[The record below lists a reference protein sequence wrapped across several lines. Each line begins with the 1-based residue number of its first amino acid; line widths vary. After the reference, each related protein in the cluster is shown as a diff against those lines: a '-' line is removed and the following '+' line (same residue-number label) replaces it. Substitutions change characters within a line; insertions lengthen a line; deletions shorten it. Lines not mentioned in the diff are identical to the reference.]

1 MSQQPVETFEERAA
15 RRRSWAQKYF
25 NKFIEGESSGGT
37 LLLICTIIA
46 LVFANVPAL
55 QHFVKIWDIPFNLN
69 IGSYPV
75 FGEHFTIGTF
85 INDALMAIFFFTVG
99 LEIKREMT
107 VGQLCTVKKAT
118 LPVFAAL
125 GGMIFPALI
134 FTIFNHSNPDTAHGW
149 GVPMATDIA
158 FAIGILA
165 ILGKKAP
172 LGVKVFLTAIAIA
185 DDLGSI
191 IVLAIFY
198 PTHAIHLDFLLYALI
213 IFALLCFLGK
223 TGVRKVTV
231 FAIGGIF
238 LWYFVYLS
246 GVHATIAGVL
256 LAISIPYKTKINEL
270 RFGVH
275 ISHLLDE
282 FKKCSND
289 NIEALANNDELHIIH
304 EMSEKLDDAE
314 PLMHKF
320 ESKLS
325 PVVNFFIMPLFALA
339 NAAVALKMDLSA
351 PGVAGLSLGIFFGLL
366 FGKPIGI
373 FLFSWLSVK
382 CKLSALPDGV
392 TYPQVVAMGVL
403 GGIGFTMS
411 IFIDNLAFQ
420 DPSLIDTGK
429 VAILITSATAAIVGF
444 LIFTAAAKKKVKN
457 QTSQK

>member
-1 MSQQPVETFEERAA
+1 MSEKI
-15 RRRSWAQKYF
+15 SWAQKYF
-25 NKFIEGESSGGT
+25 TKFLAGESAGGI
-37 LLLICTIIA
+37 LLLICTVIA
-46 LVFANVPAL
+46 LIFANVPAL
-55 QHFVKIWDIPFNLN
+55 QPITKVWDIPFNLF
-69 IGSYPV
+69 IGSYPI

-85 INDALMAIFFFTVG
+85 VNDALMAIFFFTVG

-107 VGQLCTVKKAT
+107 VGQLSSVKKAT

-134 FTIFNHSNPDTAHGW
+134 FTLFNYGNPATSRGW

-198 PTHAIHLDFLLYALI
+198 PSHAIHLIWLLAALAV
-213 IFALLCFLGK
+213 FAILILLGK
-223 TGVRKVTV
+223 AGVRKVSVTV
-231 FAIGGIF
+231 IGGLF

-256 LAISIPYKTKINEL
+256 LAITVPYKTRINEL
-270 RFGVH
+270 RFDVH
-275 ISHLLDE
+275 LSHLLDE
-282 FKKCSND
+282 FKKHSNC
-289 NIEALANNDELHIIH
+289 EVETLANEDELHIIH
-304 EMSEKLDDAE
+304 EMSERLDQAE

-320 ESKLS
+320 ESKLQ

-339 NAAVALKMDLSA
+339 NAAVVLNMDFSA
-351 PGVAGLSLGIFFGLL
+351 PGVTGLSLGIFFGLL
-366 FGKPIGI
+366 CGKPIGI

-382 CKLSALPDGV
+382 CKIAALPDGV
-392 TYPQVVAMGVL
+392 TYPQILAMGVL

-420 DPSLIDTGK
+420 EPSLVDTGK
-429 VAILITSATAAIVGF
+429 VAILITSATAAIVGYLLF
-444 LIFTAAAKKKVKN
+444 AAMSKN
-457 QTSQK
+457 ANKTK